1 MGGERSDDP
10 ASEDYPMTQV
20 LPKMTRRGFCLCC
33 VASATFAAG
42 GGWMTPRQ
50 AYAEAQNI
58 VDLIRADAA
67 KATITVHKLRGS
79 VSVLEGSGGNVAVLT
94 GPDGK
99 LLVDAGITASKS
111 RMMEALAGLS
121 NDPIRHL
128 INTHWHFDHADGNE
142 WVHGEGATILAHENT
157 KKHLSTIQRVEDWDF
172 DFPALAPGA
181 MPTEVFSHNKR
192 LTINRSTLQLQ
203 HYGPAHT
210 DSDISVHFVEADILH
225 VADTFWNG
233 IYPFID
239 YSTGGNIDGMIIAAD
254 ANLATATERTIV
266 IPGHGH
272 PVSNRAELKEY
283 RDMLVAIRDNVSR
296 LKRQERSLD
305 AIIAAK
311 PTAAYDAKWGQ
322 FVITPDLF
330 TKLVYEGV

>member
-1 MGGERSDDP
+1 
-10 ASEDYPMTQV
+10 MTQA
-20 LPKMTRRGFCLCC
+20 LPNMTRRGFCLCC
-33 VASATFAAG
+33 IASATFAAG
-42 GGWMTPRQ
+42 GGWMSPRQ
-50 AYAEAQNI
+50 AYAKAQNI

-67 KATITVHKLRGS
+67 KATIKVHKLRGGI
-79 VSVLEGSGGNVAVLT
+79 SVLEGSGGNVAVLT

-99 LLVDAGITASKS
+99 LLVDAGITASKP
-111 RMMEALAGLS
+111 RMMEALASLS
-121 NDPIRHL
+121 NDPIRLL

-157 KKHLSTIQRVEDWDF
+157 RKHLSTMQRVEDWDF
-172 DFPALAPGA
+172 NFPALAPGA

-192 LTINRSTLQLQ
+192 LTINRSTIQLQ

-210 DSDISVHFVEADILH
+210 DSDISIHFLEADILH

-239 YSTGGNIDGMIIAAD
+239 YSTGGHIDGMITAAD
-254 ANLATATERTIV
+254 ANLATATDKTIV

-283 RDMLVAIRDNVSR
+283 RDMLVAIRGNVAK
-296 LKRQERSLD
+296 LKKQELSLE
-305 AIIAAK
+305 AIVAAK

-322 FVITPDLF
+322 FVITPALF